1 MRFRTVATLA
11 LMTLLPLSGMSA
23 GPEPAEGE
31 VVIEIKD
38 FKFIPDEMTVKVG
51 TTVRWVNMERRQFHN
66 IYFESLEDESMD
78 YFFPDE
84 FRERTFD
91 KPGTFPYICE
101 PHDDSHQMRGVIH
114 VVE

>member
-1 MRFRTVATLA
+1 MRIRTLA
-11 LMTLLPLSGMSA
+11 VLALLALLPLAALATEAKKDGD
-23 GPEPAEGE
+23 
-31 VVIEIKD
+31 VVIIEIKD
-38 FKFIPDEMTVKVG
+38 YKFIPAEVTVKVG
-51 TTVRWVNMERRQFHN
+51 TTVRWENHERRQFHN
-66 IYFESLEDESMD
+66 IYFEGLEDESGD

-91 KPGTFPYICE
+91 KVGTFPYICE